1 MSTRGRPT
9 ARGTSTWLR
18 GYTYVPSMHAYR
30 GPNGRTVAR
39 STILEKLADS
49 IEQREKSIVRHAEA
63 LANGQLGGAQYVS
76 LEHLLLKRQGLQEA
90 ALAAGGWDRLT
101 PADRGRVGAMLQ
113 HDIYPALARQAH
125 DAAEG
130 KLSPAQAVSRV
141 HMMMGTER
149 AMGLQIEREHQPL
162 PKQGL
167 TRIARRHIS
176 ADDRVCHSDGDVP
189 GCIELAG
196 MGWQL
201 EDEVPVPGVGAVCMG
216 NCRCSIEYKDVPEG
230 ELDQWV
236 GSQYG

>member
-49 IEQREKSIVRHAEA
+49 IEQREKSIIRHAEA

-101 PADRGRVGAMLQ
+101 PSDRGRVGAMLQ

-149 AMGLQIEREHQPL
+149 AMGLQIEREHQPPAKL
-162 PKQGL
+162 GSV
-167 TRIARRHIS
+167 RIARRHL
-176 ADDRVCHSDGDVP
+176 DSDAKNCEDCVG
-189 GCIELAG
+189 LAG
-196 MGWQL
+196 QGWQL
-201 EDEVPVPGVGAVCMG
+201 EDDMPVPGNDSICDG
-216 NCRCSIEYKDVPEG
+216 NCRCSIEYKDIPEG

>member
-49 IEQREKSIVRHAEA
+49 IEQREKSIIRHAEA

-125 DAAEG
+125 DAALG
-130 KLSPAQAVSRV
+130 QLSPAQAVNRA

-162 PKQGL
+162 PKEGSV
-167 TRIARRHIS
+167 RIARRHLDP
-176 ADDRVCHSDGDVP
+176 AAKNCDDCLGF
-189 GCIELAG
+189 AG
-196 MGWQL
+196 RGWQPEEEL
-201 EDEVPVPGVGAVCMG
+201 PVPGTDAICDG
-216 NCRCSIEYKDVPEG
+216 NCRCSIEYKDVLASEI
-230 ELDQWV
+230 DQWV
-236 GSQYG
+236 GQQYG